1 MERRGHVAK
10 GGGSLA
16 FRLVAAA
23 RALANQ
29 LSLPICRAQFPSP
42 SLSPEPV
49 VPRRLGLLRNSRE
62 RARGLLSRQ
71 ERLLCDP
78 MGLRGS
84 CRGLAPRLSEAGGV
98 CLCAGGFSG
107 DLVAVTFV
115 PRHTEK
121 LFYSFCSGHPVHP
134 VCLKTKLEPL
144 AGGEP
149 GRWSPEAPPPLSSQG
164 ADWPAS
170 QPVPHHAPRESSSA

>member
-29 LSLPICRAQFPSP
+29 LSLPICRAQFPPP

-49 VPRRLGLLRNSRE
+49 VPRRLGLLWNSTE

-71 ERLLCDP
+71 ERLLCGP
-78 MGLRGS
+78 MGLRGP
-84 CRGLAPRLSEAGGV
+84 CGGLAPWLSEAGGF
-98 CLCAGGFSG
+98 CLCAGVFSG
-107 DLVAVTFV
+107 DLVAITFFS
-115 PRHTEK
+115 RHTEK
-121 LFYSFCSGHPVHP
+121 LFYSFYSGRPVHP
-134 VCLKTKLEPL
+134 VCLKTRLEPL

-149 GRWSPEAPPPLSSQG
+149 ARWSLGAPPPLSSQG
-164 ADWPAS
+164 ADWP
-170 QPVPHHAPRESSSA
+170 ES